1 MEWEH
6 KGIKFSIETEKMGPF
21 VMVSAKAPKQGMFVR
36 VRPFSALGRDQEQAL
51 ELLKNQ
57 IRLEFRRLPSPVS
70 GESAPETAASEEA
83 AG

>member
-21 VMVSAKAPKQGMFVR
+21 VMASARAPKHGMFVR
-36 VRPFSALGRDQEQAL
+36 VRPFSALGGDREQAL

-57 IRLEFRRLPSPVS
+57 VRLEFRRLPSPLS
-70 GESAPETAASEEA
+70 GGSAPESAAPESA